1 MKLLSAVLVLVLVAH
16 ANAVLC
22 SSYSSCNSCTSD
34 QYCDWCIGTSTCGG
48 SLVVPLQCSGTYYDV
63 PSQCDAAATAAGL
76 AIGIIV
82 AIVLS
87 IVACICCCVACC
99 VYASRRQPATVIYQ
113 NPPMGQPFV
122 AQQGQPAMYQQPQ
135 PYLVKA

>member
-1 MKLLSAVLVLVLVAH
+1 MKLLSAVLVLVHVAH
-16 ANAVLC
+16 ANALC

-34 QYCDWCIGTSTCGG
+34 QYCGWCIGTSTCQVA
-48 SLVVPLQCSGTYYDV
+48 LLNTCSGTYYTV

-113 NPPMGQPFV
+113 NQPMGQPFV
-122 AQQGQPAMYQQPQ
+122 VQQGQPAMYQQPQ
-135 PYLVKA
+135 PYIVKA